1 MNNFPQRLKM
11 ARTMKGWSM
20 RELSEQLDGK
30 LSKQAI
36 GKYENGDME
45 PEHTSLLA
53 LCEVLDVRLD
63 FFERDRSF
71 SLKPEFRKF
80 QRLPQKKQNEI
91 LGKTKDFLERYLE
104 AEELTAS
111 DKEFKNPLSKLCLTV
126 EDAENQ
132 ADLFRKKMNIGDNP
146 FYNIIEQLEEWGI
159 KVYKDHFGTEDIS
172 GLADYIDN
180 RVPIIVINSAVNLDR
195 QRFTA
200 LHELA
205 HLVLNIPDSVSHK
218 TKEAICNR
226 FAGAMLISAR
236 QLRHELGSNR
246 KNIHL
251 KELEIIKSQYGISPL
266 ASLYRA
272 KDLGIISSYLFT
284 QKMRYIRS
292 IIGHKADI
300 GKFYGKEESN
310 RFLQILCKGIAEGAI
325 TSSKAA
331 SLLNMRLA
339 EFRDL
344 VNLKVPA

>member
-45 PEHTSLLA
+45 PERSSLLA
-53 LCEVLDVRLD
+53 LCKVLDVRAD
-63 FFERDRSF
+63 FFERERHVN
-71 SLKPEFRKF
+71 LQPEFRKF
-80 QRLPQKKQNEI
+80 QRLPLKKQNEI
-91 LGKTKDFLERYLE
+91 LEKTKDYLERYIE

-111 DKEFKNPLSKLCLTV
+111 EKLFQSPLSEPCLTI
-126 EDAENQ
+126 EDAERQ
-132 ADLFRKKMNIGDNP
+132 ADSFREKMNIGDNP
-146 FYNIIEQLEEWGI
+146 FYNITEQLEEWGI
-159 KVYKDHFGTEDIS
+159 KVYQDDFGTEDIS
-172 GLADYIDN
+172 GLADNIDD
-180 RVPIIVINSAVNLDR
+180 RVAIIVINTTVNLDR

-205 HLVLNIPDSVSHK
+205 HLVLNIPDSISHK
-218 TKEAICNR
+218 TKEAMCNR

-236 QLRHELGSNR
+236 QLRHELGPNR

-251 KELEIIKSQYGISPL
+251 KELEIIKAQYGISPL
-266 ASLYRA
+266 ATLYRA
-272 KDLGIISSYLFT
+272 KDLGIITPYLFT

-300 GKFYGKEESN
+300 GLFLGQEKSN
-310 RFLQILCKGIAEGAI
+310 RFLQILCKGIAEGTI

-331 SLLNMRLA
+331 SLFNVRLA
-339 EFRDL
+339 QFRDI
-344 VNLKVPA
+344 VNPNVPV